1 MMSTKHNHRLSKADL
16 LQSEGTFNP
25 ASGSVKDPKFH
36 TCDFFDPLDIVQV
49 RYEMLRR
56 VSIDGLSVTEAASE
70 YGISRPTYYMARE
83 NFAISGIAGLVPDR
97 PGPRGPHKLDGRIM
111 EFIQTQLS
119 PGKPVRARTLSTL
132 IQAEFGIDIHPRTIE
147 RALKK
152 TKR

>member
-1 MMSTKHNHRLSKADL
+1 
-16 LQSEGTFNP
+16 
-25 ASGSVKDPKFH
+25 
-36 TCDFFDPLDIVQV
+36 
-49 RYEMLRR
+49 MLRR

-83 NFAISGIAGLVPDR
+83 NFAVSGIAGLVPDR
-97 PGPRGPHKLDGRIM
+97 PGPRGPHKLDGRMM
-111 EFIQTQLS
+111 EFIQAQLS